1 MTGKVN
7 ATINLKDEGK
17 KYIVELYDV
26 DVISD
31 DLLKSAEID
40 KSGLIEFIF
49 GLGETGEFN
58 PELQLRIFTE
68 NRKEIFRTAIDN
80 SLSSLNVD
88 ENTGRVEKTT
98 IDFGVITM

>member
-1 MTGKVN
+1 MNAKVN
-7 ATINLKDEGK
+7 ATINLKVEGK

-31 DLLKSAEID
+31 DLLKTLTID
-40 KSGLIEFIF
+40 KSGPIEFIF
-49 GLGETGEFN
+49 SLSETGEFN

-88 ENTGRVEKTT
+88 KNTDRVEKTT
-98 IDFGVITM
+98 IDFGVITL